1 MGWRKR
7 RREETGRRLVW
18 GRGIGMEGERREGG
32 RWDGGR
38 EGGRRQGGDRDRR
51 REGGSRIGRRQS

>member
-1 MGWRKR
+1 MEEEKEGGD
-7 RREETGRRLVW
+7 REEIGM